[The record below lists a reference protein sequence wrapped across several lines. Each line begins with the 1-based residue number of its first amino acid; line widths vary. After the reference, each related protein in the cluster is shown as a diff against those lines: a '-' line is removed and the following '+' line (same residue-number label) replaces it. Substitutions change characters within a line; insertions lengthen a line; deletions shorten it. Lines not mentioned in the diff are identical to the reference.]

1 MLIETQIRDEKG
13 SASAELQE
21 KVPGPGLFSSLLS
34 QYNILLCFD
43 FGPLKEAGHQPAL
56 TNTQLTAEQSPLF
69 TLFFFFSL
77 SCPFPEASELVSA
90 FPVGR
95 ERFVPFISAF
105 PTRQGPGRGSQPH
118 QFLRSRACGGRRGE
132 GGG

>member
-1 MLIETQIRDEKG
+1 MLVETQIRDEKG
-13 SASAELQE
+13 SASAELQK

-69 TLFFFFSL
+69 TLFFFFF
-77 SCPFPEASELVSA
+77 PFLPI
-90 FPVGR
+90 P
-95 ERFVPFISAF
+95 
-105 PTRQGPGRGSQPH
+105 
-118 QFLRSRACGGRRGE
+118 RSV
-132 GGG
+132 